1 MGRSCSVARKALV
14 SLMLWAVGF
23 FAAARFLPLE
33 AAPWR
38 LVVSAL
44 LPEAAFVFAAELF
57 FVVDCLALA
66 VDFFAVACFFVFCV
80 EATAAPVNGTIP
92 ISKTPTVTATLAF
105 IQLLNSTSLVFQP

>member
-44 LPEAAFVFAAELF
+44 LPEAAFVFAAEL
-57 FVVDCLALA
+57 VVDCLALA

-105 IQLLNSTSLVFQP
+105 IQLLNSTSLVLQP

>member
-1 MGRSCSVARKALV
+1 
-14 SLMLWAVGF
+14 MLWAVGLF
-23 FAAARFLPLE
+23 EAARVCFFPLT

-38 LVVSAL
+38 LVVSVL
-44 LPEAAFVFAAELF
+44 LPDAAFVFALA
-57 FVVDCLALA
+57 VDCLVLA

-105 IQLLNSTSLVFQP
+105 IQLLNSTSLVLQP